1 MEAEN
6 LDQIECNFN
15 IYFILSTYFIVINF
29 HIVVLYNTTTKATVR
44 TRIGLT
50 WGHFSDGDD

>member
-44 TRIGLT
+44 TRIQKINK
-50 WGHFSDGDD
+50 SKDN

>member
-29 HIVVLYNTTTKATVR
+29 HISITYI
-44 TRIGLT
+44 TRQQRLQLELE
-50 WGHFSDGDD
+50 FKR